1 MITLNF
7 SPVRAGEKTA
17 VTISGSLLTVNGEAF
32 ELSDIPDGATIQ
44 HPVIQNCTRTGDDY
58 ELTVTL
64 LHGANAPQETRFPQS
79 VEINTNDWALDYV
92 YEPEVSE

>member
-1 MITLNF
+1 MIKLNF
-7 SPVRAGEKTA
+7 SPVRAGEKTELS
-17 VTISGSLLTVNGEAF
+17 VTGSTITVNGESF
-32 ELSDIPDGATIQ
+32 ELSDIPGGSTVQ
-44 HPVIQNCTRTGDDY
+44 HSVIQNCTRTGDDY